1 VDEIDGVEPVKK
13 EGFGLTAA
21 DSETILF
28 ARKMKREVRRYP
40 NLEHLSTAAAEFI
53 CSLANE
59 RVDGSGL
66 LTIVL
71 AGGKTPKTL
80 YENLALPFYSTRMPW
95 SHIHLFWGDERC
107 VLPDHPESNFAMAFH
122 ALISKVPLPSQ
133 NVHRMPAEIEPP
145 EDAAEA
151 YEDVLREFF
160 GFPRKPGPI
169 PAFDLIV
176 LGVGKDGHT
185 ASLFPGDRALE
196 MDKRWVTAVQ
206 TPRGTPLVPRITL
219 TLPLINGASCVLFM
233 VSGSGK
239 RELVRSIL
247 EEPDS
252 AAQRYPAARVSPG
265 GRTIWLI
272 DEETT

>member
-1 VDEIDGVEPVKK
+1 MNGQ
-13 EGFGLTAA
+13 AA
-21 DSETILF
+21 HDSD
-28 ARKMKREVRRYP
+28 MKPEVRCYP
-40 NLEHLSTAAAEFI
+40 NLEVLSNAAAEFI
-53 CSLANE
+53 CTLAVECVNE
-59 RVDGSGL
+59 RGL
-66 LTIVL
+66 FTIAL
-71 AGGKTPKTL
+71 SGGKTPKTL
-80 YENLALPFYSTRMPW
+80 YENLARPFYSTRMPW

-107 VLPDHPESNFAMAFH
+107 VRPDHPESNFSMAFH

-151 YEDVLREFF
+151 YEGVLREFF
-160 GFPRKPGPI
+160 GSPRKPGPI

-185 ASLFPGDRALE
+185 ASLFPRDQALE
-196 MDKRWVTAVQ
+196 VEKRWVTAVR
-206 TPRGTPLVPRITL
+206 TPQGTPLVPRITL
-219 TLPLINGASCVLFM
+219 TLPVINRASYVLFM

-252 AAQRYPAARVSPG
+252 AAQRYPVARVSPG
-265 GRTIWLI
+265 GRVVWLI